1 MSGAGRGG
9 GARAAADERIAVVGA
24 GSWGTAF
31 AAMLAERHG
40 DVALW
45 VREPD
50 VCAGI
55 REAGENRAFLPG
67 IRIPGA
73 VRPTTDL
80 GEALRGRTVVA
91 LAVPS
96 QHLRGVV
103 TRAAP
108 HLSGE
113 ACLVSLAKG
122 VETGTLLR
130 MTEVLAQVLGAPAAR
145 LAVLSGPT
153 FAREVAEGKPAGAT
167 VASADRARAT
177 ALQSLLSGSRFRL
190 YAETDVTGIEIG
202 GALKNVMAIAA
213 GMADGL
219 GFGHNARALL
229 IARGLAEIARLG
241 AALGA
246 DPRTFSGLAGLG
258 DLVLTCTGD
267 LSRNRTFGMRVGRG
281 ERVDAILS
289 GMTMVAEGVETA
301 RAAVGLS
308 RKAGVPMPVS
318 QQVYEILHEG
328 KDVRAAVTELFARA
342 QKMEKD

>member
-1 MSGAGRGG
+1 MGG
-9 GARAAADERIAVVGA
+9 ERIAVVGA

-31 AAMLAERHG
+31 AAMVAERHD

-45 VREPD
+45 VRETG
-50 VCAGI
+50 VCADI
-55 REAGENRAFLPG
+55 RERGENRTFLPG

-73 VRPTTDL
+73 VRATTDL
-80 GEALRGRTVVA
+80 AEALGGRTIVA
-91 LAVPS
+91 FAVPS
-96 QHLRGVV
+96 QHLRGVAE
-103 TRAAP
+103 RAAA
-108 HLSGE
+108 HLARDAS
-113 ACLVSLAKG
+113 LVSLTKG

-130 MTEVLAQVLGAPAAR
+130 MTEVLARVLGVPAAR

-167 VASADRARAT
+167 VASADGARAV
-177 ALQSLLSGSRFRL
+177 ALQAALSGSRFRL

-219 GFGHNARALL
+219 AFGHNARALL

-267 LSRNRTFGMRVGRG
+267 LSRNRTLGMRVGRG
-281 ERVDAILS
+281 ERVGAILS

-301 RAAVGLS
+301 RAAVDLS
-308 RKAGVPMPVS
+308 RTTGVPMPIS
-318 QQVYEILHEG
+318 EKVYGILHEG
-328 KDVRAAVTELFARA
+328 KDVRAAVCELFARA
-342 QKMEKD
+342 LKMEKD